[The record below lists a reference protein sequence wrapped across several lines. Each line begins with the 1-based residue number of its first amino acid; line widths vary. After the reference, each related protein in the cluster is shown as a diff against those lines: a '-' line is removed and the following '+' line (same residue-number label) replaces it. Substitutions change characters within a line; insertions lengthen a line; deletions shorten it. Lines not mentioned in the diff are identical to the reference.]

1 MFIVKKCYLCTKQYF
16 CAMRFFRYIYF
27 VLSLI
32 CAIAIEGCSD
42 EPEHKEPI
50 IVETPDDT
58 PKEIPTFTIMY
69 YASGGGAADA
79 LAGRGL
85 DLAIEKSIEYFQ
97 KRQLKRNVKFTTC
110 IKWSKDYEGKY
121 CNGEGNTY
129 RMYVDKEHQDFDFEY
144 VGDNSYPINEP
155 QNIAEFITWSK
166 QVAPSDEYIMV
177 FSGHGNGWHPQVGIN
192 DSVENTRGILRD
204 TDMGRYVSCEELSAA
219 LGMADTHFRMIFM
232 GSCLMNTIEYVTAL
246 SQYSDY
252 ILASSHI
259 SIMFTT
265 ELNYLS
271 HILEQD
277 IPDNS
282 DKAFIDGIYS
292 YLFQDINTT
301 ISNTEYVYDSID
313 FILTDCRK
321 VDNIVQAT
329 KEFTDT
335 IIALYDESD
344 AIGEEAFKAKYG
356 ATIADMENEMA
367 KSYYFLG
374 QFMNEQEIM
383 ETEYLRQSYT
393 YDLGDIASRAASVL
407 KHNELKAKAEAIHT
421 TSKESQAV
429 CFATTM
435 VKKSMLHHSVTFTNA
450 AKWAERN
457 YDESGYEAGLFDQR
471 TGWSR
476 LLKRNN
482 SPLKY

>member
-1 MFIVKKCYLCTKQYF
+1 
-16 CAMRFFRYIYF
+16 MRYFRYIYW
-27 VLSLI
+27 VLSLL
-32 CAIAIEGCSD
+32 CAVAVVGCTD
-42 EPEHKEPI
+42 EPEHKEPVE
-50 IVETPDDT
+50 VETPEET

-79 LAGRGL
+79 AAGRGL

-110 IKWSKDYEGKY
+110 IKWSKDYVGKY
-121 CNGEGNTY
+121 SNGEGNTY

-144 VGDNSYPINEP
+144 VGDNAFPINEP
-155 QNIAEFITWSK
+155 QSIAEFITWSK
-166 QVAPSDEYIMV
+166 EVAPSDEYIMV

-192 DSVENTRGILRD
+192 DSIENTRGILRD
-204 TDMGRYVSCEELSAA
+204 TDMGRYVSCEELNAG
-219 LGMADTHFRMIFM
+219 LEMADTHFRMIFM

-246 SQYSDY
+246 SQYTDY

-271 HILEQD
+271 HILERE
-277 IPDNS
+277 ITDNS
-282 DKAFIDGIYS
+282 DEVFINGIYD

-313 FILTDCRK
+313 FMLTDCRK
-321 VDNIVQAT
+321 VEDIVQAT
-329 KEFTDT
+329 KEFTDL
-335 IIALYDESD
+335 IIALYDEND
-344 AIGEEAFKAKYG
+344 NIGEEAFKAKYG
-356 ATIADMENEMA
+356 ATITDMENEMA

-374 QFMNEQEIM
+374 QFMDDKEIM

-393 YDLGDIASRAASVL
+393 YDLGDIASKAASVL
-407 KHNELKAKAEAIHT
+407 KHSELKAKAEAIHT
-421 TSKESQAV
+421 TSKASQAV

-435 VKKSMLHHSVTFTNA
+435 VIKSKLHHSVTFTNA
-450 AKWAERN
+450 EKWVERN
-457 YDESGYEAGLFDQR
+457 YDESGYEDGIFDQR